1 MEGGAPPRTGSVLR
15 FQHLTWPEVNT
26 AAKQQRLAIIPA
38 GTIEAHGPHLPLDTD
53 VVIAEAICERVA
65 ARVPD
70 DIVLMPTI
78 TIGFGPHHMD
88 MPGNMTIGWKTL
100 VDHTMDVLR
109 ATAYHGFNRIL
120 IVNAHGSNSLPLDMA
135 SRLMI
140 VEQPQVQA
148 AFLNWWSLAD
158 VKAVCRD
165 MIESEVTSHA
175 CEVET
180 SIYLAVAPERVQMDK
195 AEADMGFDR
204 SPHLWRDLLGR
215 PPAPEGYKNPISLM
229 EYWST
234 WTTNGVR
241 GDPTKAT
248 AEKGEAILDAA
259 SAEIAEIVTELKAR
273 EILPRRD
280 FHDDGRQPAPV
291 RTSSEIG

>member
-1 MEGGAPPRTGSVLR
+1 MDGAYGPTAGQLLR
-15 FQHLTWPEVNT
+15 FHHLTWPEVNQ
-26 AAKQQRLAIIPA
+26 AAQAGRLAIIPA

-53 VVIAEAICERVA
+53 VVIAEAICDRVA
-65 ARVPD
+65 ALIPD
-70 DIVLMPTI
+70 EVVIMPTI
-78 TIGFGPHHMD
+78 NIGFGPHHMD

-100 VDHTMDVLR
+100 VDHTLDVMR
-109 ATAYHGFNRIL
+109 STAYHGFDRML
-120 IVNAHGSNSLPLDMA
+120 IVNAHGSNSLLLDMA
-135 SRLMI
+135 ARLMI
-140 VEQPQVQA
+140 VENPKVQS
-148 AFLNWWSLAD
+148 AFLNWWSLTD
-158 VKAVCRD
+158 VKAVCKD

-195 AEADMGFDR
+195 AEADVGFER
-204 SPHLWRDLLGR
+204 SEHIWRDLLGR
-215 PPAPEGYKNPISLM
+215 PPAPEGYKSPVGLM

-248 AEKGEAILDAA
+248 AAKGEAILAAA
-259 SAEIAEIVTELKAR
+259 SGEIADIVGELKAR
-273 EILPRRD
+273 TILPRRD
-280 FHDDGRQPAPV
+280 FHDDGRTPAPV

>member
-1 MEGGAPPRTGSVLR
+1 MTQKTAPVFRY
-15 FQHLTWPEVNT
+15 LTWPEVNE
-26 AAKQQRLAIIPA
+26 AAAEGRLAVIPA

-53 VVIAEAICERVA
+53 VVIAEAICDRLGA
-65 ARVPD
+65 LVPD
-70 DIVLMPTI
+70 DIVIMPTI

-100 VDHTMDVLR
+100 VDHTMDVMR
-109 ATAYHGFNRIL
+109 STAYHGFKRML
-120 IVNAHGSNSLPLDMA
+120 VVNAHGSNSLPLDMA

-140 VEQPQVQA
+140 VENPDVQA

-158 VKAVCRD
+158 VKAVCKD

-180 SIYLAVAPERVQMDK
+180 SVYLAVAPERVRMDR

-215 PPAPEGYKNPISLM
+215 PPAGEGFKSPISLM

-248 AEKGEAILDAA
+248 AEKGEKILDAA
-259 SAEIAEIVTELKAR
+259 AGEIAAIVKELMAR

-280 FHDDGRQPAPV
+280 FHGDGRTPAPV
-291 RTSSEIG
+291 HTSSERG

>member
-1 MEGGAPPRTGSVLR
+1 MEARAAHGAGSVLR
-15 FQHLTWPEVNT
+15 FQHLTWPEVNA
-26 AAKQQRLAIIPA
+26 AAKDGRLALIPA

-65 ARVPD
+65 GRIPD
-70 DIVLMPTI
+70 QVVLMPTI

-100 VDHTMDVLR
+100 IDHTLDVMR
-109 ATAYHGFNRIL
+109 STAYHGFDRML

-135 SRLMI
+135 ARLMI

-148 AFLNWWSLAD
+148 AFLNWWSLSD
-158 VKAVCRD
+158 VKAVCKD

-195 AEADMGFDR
+195 AEPDMGFDC
-204 SPHLWRDLLGR
+204 SPHIWRDLLGR
-215 PPAPEGYKNPISLM
+215 PPAGEGFKSPVGLM

-248 AEKGEAILDAA
+248 VEKGEAILVAA
-259 SAEIAEIVTELKAR
+259 SGEIAEIVVELKAR
-273 EILPRRD
+273 KILPRRD
-280 FHDDGRQPAPV
+280 FHGDGRTPAPV